1 MEGMTNIPGILGRSV
16 KETMEMVDKN
26 QRKLVKEDNGR
37 GLMVCSSV
45 RHVQTHLN
53 SGKGG
58 DKK

>member
-1 MEGMTNIPGILGRSV
+1 
-16 KETMEMVDKN
+16 MEMVDKY